1 MSRTKS
7 AITLVVLL
15 VLFGGAVIVG
25 FQLATAP
32 IPELELE
39 NETSAPT
46 CKDTTIRPGGELAT
60 EQVTV
65 DVYNAGTV
73 SGLASQTQRRL
84 SRYGYQRGVTGNSD
98 EIGVRARNVTIVSQD
113 PDGAMARLLEQQFQG
128 RVEVVKGEPSEPTN
142 IAVVVGD
149 RFIGLDRKARST
161 VPVRE
166 KLEVCV
172 PIESD
177 PTGSS

>member
-1 MSRTKS
+1 MSRTKG
-7 AITLVVLL
+7 AVTLVVLALLFTGGIVVGLRL
-15 VLFGGAVIVG
+15 V
-25 FQLATAP
+25 TAP

-39 NETSAPT
+39 NETSGPT
-46 CKDTTIRPGGELAT
+46 CKETTLRPGSDLAR

-84 SRYGYQRGVTGNSD
+84 SRYDYQRGVIGNAD
-98 EIGVRARNVTIVSQD
+98 DLGVHARNVTIVTDD
-113 PDGAMARLLEQQFQG
+113 PGGAMARLLRQQFRG
-128 RVEVVKGEPSEPTN
+128 HVRVIKGEKAESGG
-142 IAVVVGD
+142 ISVVVGD
-149 RFIGLDRKARST
+149 RFVGLNRRAKPT

-172 PIESD
+172 PIESN
-177 PTGSS
+177 PTGSG